1 MATPDPH
8 LPLKPDVLMILLA
21 LREGE
26 RHGYA
31 LMRDAAE
38 RSEGTVRLQA
48 GALYRTL
55 KRLVDDGLVAESDAR
70 PAPESDDERRR
81 YYRLT
86 PLGARVLAAELDRLA
101 RLVAAARGGTARDA
115 AARDAAAR
123 DGAPRRPRLA

>member
-1 MATPDPH
+1 
-8 LPLKPDVLMILLA
+8 MILLA

-55 KRLVDDGLVAESDAR
+55 KRLVDDGLVAESGAR

-101 RLVAAARGGTARDA
+101 RLVAAASGGDARGRTARGRPA
-115 AARDAAAR
+115 
-123 DGAPRRPRLA
+123 RRPRLA

>member
-1 MATPDPH
+1 MPPAPEPTPH
-8 LPLKPDVLMILLA
+8 LPLKADVLMILLA

-31 LMRDAAE
+31 IMRDAAA

-55 KRLVDDGLVAESDAR
+55 KRLVDDALVAESDHR

-81 YYRLT
+81 YYALT

-101 RLVAAARGGTARDA
+101 RLVAAARP
-115 AARDAAAR
+115 AARH
-123 DGAPRRPRLA
+123 PRLA